1 MIARDIMTTNV
12 IAVGENLKILEVCK
26 VLTEKRVSGVPVVNK
41 EGKLVGVVT
50 ERDLLLHSPLVTSVK
65 DIMTRELVTV
75 TENTPAEEI
84 SRLLLTHSIKRVPVI
99 RGEKIVGIVSRL
111 DILKG
116 RVESGEYE

>member
-1 MIARDIMTTNV
+1 MIAMDIMTTNV
-12 IAVGENLKILEVCK
+12 IIVGENLKILEVCK

-50 ERDLLLHSPLVTSVK
+50 ERDLLLHNPLVTSVK
-65 DIMTRELVTV
+65 DIMTKEVVTV
-75 TENTPAEEI
+75 TENTPAEDI
-84 SRLLLTHSIKRVPVI
+84 SKLLLTHSIKRVPVI

-116 RVESGEYE
+116 RVESGGYE

>member
-12 IAVGENLKILEVCK
+12 ITVGEDLKILEVCK
-26 VLTEKRVSGVPVVNK
+26 VLTEKRVSGVPVMNK

-50 ERDLLLHSPLVTSVK
+50 ERDLLLHNPLITSVK
-65 DIMTRELVTV
+65 DIMTKEVVTV
-75 TENTPAEEI
+75 TEDTPAEEI
-84 SRLLLTHSIKRVPVI
+84 SRLLLTHSVKRVPVI

-116 RVESGEYE
+116 RVESGGYE

>member
-12 IAVGENLKILEVCK
+12 ITVGEDLKILEVCK
-26 VLTEKRVSGVPVVNK
+26 VLTEKRVSGVPVVSK
-41 EGKLVGVVT
+41 EGKLLGVVT
-50 ERDLLLHSPLVTSVK
+50 ERDLLLHNPLVTSVK
-65 DIMTRELVTV
+65 DIMTKQVVTV
-75 TENTPAEEI
+75 TEDTPAEEI
-84 SRLLLTHSIKRVPVI
+84 SRLLLAHSIKRVPVI

>member
-12 IAVGENLKILEVCK
+12 ITVGEDLKILEVCK

-50 ERDLLLHSPLVTSVK
+50 ERDLLLHNPLVTSVK
-65 DIMTRELVTV
+65 DIMTKEVVTV
-75 TENTPAEEI
+75 TEDIPAEEI
-84 SRLLLTHSIKRVPVI
+84 SRLLLTHSVKRVPVI

-116 RVESGEYE
+116 RVESGGYE

>member
-12 IAVGENLKILEVCK
+12 ITVGEDLKILEVCK
-26 VLTEKRVSGVPVVNK
+26 VLTEKRISGVPVVSK

-50 ERDLLLHSPLVTSVK
+50 ERDLLLHNPLVTSVK
-65 DIMTRELVTV
+65 DIMTKEVVTV
-75 TENTPAEEI
+75 TEDIPAEEI
-84 SRLLLTHSIKRVPVI
+84 SRLLLTHSVKRVPVI

-116 RVESGEYE
+116 RVESGGYE

>member
-12 IAVGENLKILEVCK
+12 ITVGENLKILEVCK

-65 DIMTRELVTV
+65 DIMTREVVTV

>member
-12 IAVGENLKILEVCK
+12 ITVGENLKILEVCK